1 MQCGHQQGKCHR
13 PDNVPQA
20 IRSVAYTAQMIPPA
34 TVMPHDP
41 ATSLRLNGWISEY
54 SAQGMEGEVWR
65 IFQDKRYA

>member
-1 MQCGHQQGKCHR
+1 
-13 PDNVPQA
+13 
-20 IRSVAYTAQMIPPA
+20 MIPPA